1 MKNDRQKHG
10 VLPVKQYSR
19 PVLIDCE
26 DDMMGAGHFQEF
38 EDEYLEA
45 LYEINERK
53 PGQMVRN
60 GELADYL
67 SVTPAS
73 ATEMVQRLA
82 KNGFVDYVPYKGV
95 LLTGKGLEHGKV
107 MKRRHRLAEVLLSR
121 LPFVGDIHETA
132 CRLEHAFN
140 DDLEAS
146 ISILLGNPETD
157 PSGRQIPEP
166 SNSVANKMKNIGQF
180 ILASDLKVGESGFIT
195 MIIATDVDIS
205 LFDEIGLK
213 IDSMVKRVES
223 GNLCI
228 DGQGEISD
236 YLSKRILLRWEFD

>member
-1 MKNDRQKHG
+1 
-10 VLPVKQYSR
+10 
-19 PVLIDCE
+19 
-26 DDMMGAGHFQEF
+26 MGAGHFQEF

-95 LLTGKGLEHGKV
+95 LLTSKGLEHGKV

-121 LPFVGDIHETA
+121 LPFNGDIHETA

-146 ISILLGNPETD
+146 ISMLLGNPETD
-157 PSGRQIPEP
+157 PSGRQIPGP
-166 SNSVANKMKNIGQF
+166 SENVANKIGNFGQF
-180 ILASDLKVGESGFIT
+180 ILASDLKVGESGFVS
-195 MIIATDVDIS
+195 MFLATEDDAS
-205 LFDEIGLK
+205 LFDKIGLK
-213 IDSMVKRVES
+213 MDSKVKRVENGDLS
-223 GNLCI
+223 L
-228 DGQGEISD
+228 DGQGNISD
-236 YLSKRILLRWEFD
+236 YLSQRILLRWEFD

>member
-1 MKNDRQKHG
+1 
-10 VLPVKQYSR
+10 
-19 PVLIDCE
+19 
-26 DDMMGAGHFQEF
+26 MGAGHFQEF

-95 LLTGKGLEHGKV
+95 LLTSKGLEHGKV

-121 LPFVGDIHETA
+121 LPFNGDIHETA

-146 ISILLGNPETD
+146 ISMLLGNPETD
-157 PSGRQIPEP
+157 PSGRQIPGP
-166 SNSVANKMKNIGQF
+166 SENVANKIGNFGQF
-180 ILASDLKVGESGFIT
+180 ILASELKIGESGFVS
-195 MIIATDVDIS
+195 MFLATEDDAS
-205 LFDEIGLK
+205 LFNEIGLK
-213 IDSMVKRVES
+213 MDSKVKRVENGDLS
-223 GNLCI
+223 L
-228 DGQGEISD
+228 DGQGNISD
-236 YLSKRILLRWEFD
+236 YLSQRILLRWEFD

>member
-1 MKNDRQKHG
+1 
-10 VLPVKQYSR
+10 
-19 PVLIDCE
+19 
-26 DDMMGAGHFQEF
+26 MGAGHFQEF

-95 LLTGKGLEHGKV
+95 LLTSKGLEHGKV

-121 LPFVGDIHETA
+121 LPFNGDIHETA

-146 ISILLGNPETD
+146 ISMLLGNPETD
-157 PSGRQIPEP
+157 PSGRQIPGP
-166 SNSVANKMKNIGQF
+166 SENVANKIGNFGQF
-180 ILASDLKVGESGFIT
+180 ILASELKIGESGFVS
-195 MIIATDVDIS
+195 MFLATEDDAS
-205 LFDEIGLK
+205 LFNEIGLK
-213 IDSMVKRVES
+213 MDSKVKRVENGDLS
-223 GNLCI
+223 LV
-228 DGQGEISD
+228 GQGNISE
-236 YLSKRILLRWEFD
+236 YLSQRILLRWEFD

>member
-1 MKNDRQKHG
+1 
-10 VLPVKQYSR
+10 
-19 PVLIDCE
+19 
-26 DDMMGAGHFQEF
+26 MGAGHFQEF

-95 LLTGKGLEHGKV
+95 LLTSKGLEHGKV

-121 LPFVGDIHETA
+121 LPFNGDIHETA

-146 ISILLGNPETD
+146 ISMLLGNPETD
-157 PSGRQIPEP
+157 PSGRQIPGP
-166 SNSVANKMKNIGQF
+166 SENVANKIGNFGQF
-180 ILASDLKVGESGFIT
+180 ILASELKIGESGFVS
-195 MIIATDVDIS
+195 MFLATEDDAS
-205 LFDEIGLK
+205 LFNEIGLK
-213 IDSMVKRVES
+213 MDSKVKRVENGDLS
-223 GNLCI
+223 LV
-228 DGQGEISD
+228 GQGNISD
-236 YLSKRILLRWEFD
+236 YLSQRILLRWEFD

>member
-1 MKNDRQKHG
+1 
-10 VLPVKQYSR
+10 
-19 PVLIDCE
+19 
-26 DDMMGAGHFQEF
+26 MGAGHFQEF

-95 LLTGKGLEHGKV
+95 LLTSKGLEHGKV

-121 LPFVGDIHETA
+121 LPFNGDIHETA

-146 ISILLGNPETD
+146 ISMLLGNPETD
-157 PSGRQIPEP
+157 PSGRQIPGP
-166 SNSVANKMKNIGQF
+166 SENVANKIGNFGQF
-180 ILASDLKVGESGFIT
+180 ILASELKIGESGFVS
-195 MIIATDVDIS
+195 MFLATEDDAS
-205 LFDEIGLK
+205 LFDKIGLK
-213 IDSMVKRVES
+213 MDSKVKRVENGDLS
-223 GNLCI
+223 LV
-228 DGQGEISD
+228 GQGNISD
-236 YLSKRILLRWEFD
+236 YLSQRILLRWEFD

>member
-1 MKNDRQKHG
+1 
-10 VLPVKQYSR
+10 
-19 PVLIDCE
+19 
-26 DDMMGAGHFQEF
+26 MGAGHFQEF

-95 LLTGKGLEHGKV
+95 LLTSKGLEHGKV

-121 LPFVGDIHETA
+121 LPFNGDIHETA

-146 ISILLGNPETD
+146 ISMLLGNPETD
-157 PSGRQIPEP
+157 PSGRQIPGP
-166 SNSVANKMKNIGQF
+166 SENVANKIGNFGQF
-180 ILASDLKVGESGFIT
+180 ILASDLKVGESGFVS
-195 MIIATDVDIS
+195 MFLATEDDAS
-205 LFDEIGLK
+205 LFDKIGLK
-213 IDSMVKRVES
+213 MDSKVKRVENGDLS
-223 GNLCI
+223 LV
-228 DGQGEISD
+228 GQGNISE
-236 YLSKRILLRWEFD
+236 YLSQRILLRWEFD

>member
-1 MKNDRQKHG
+1 
-10 VLPVKQYSR
+10 
-19 PVLIDCE
+19 
-26 DDMMGAGHFQEF
+26 MGAGHFQEF

-95 LLTGKGLEHGKV
+95 LLTSKGLEHGKV

-121 LPFVGDIHETA
+121 LPFNGDIHETA

-146 ISILLGNPETD
+146 ISMLLGNPETD
-157 PSGRQIPEP
+157 PSGRQIPGP
-166 SNSVANKMKNIGQF
+166 SENVANKIGNFGQF
-180 ILASDLKVGESGFIT
+180 ILASDLKVGESGFVS
-195 MIIATDVDIS
+195 MFLATEDDAS
-205 LFDEIGLK
+205 LFNEIGLK
-213 IDSMVKRVES
+213 MDSKVKRVENGDLS
-223 GNLCI
+223 LV
-228 DGQGEISD
+228 GQGNISD
-236 YLSKRILLRWEFD
+236 YLSQRILLRWEFD

>member
-1 MKNDRQKHG
+1 
-10 VLPVKQYSR
+10 
-19 PVLIDCE
+19 
-26 DDMMGAGHFQEF
+26 MGAGHFQEF

-95 LLTGKGLEHGKV
+95 LLTSKGLEHGKV

-121 LPFVGDIHETA
+121 LPFNGDIHETA

-146 ISILLGNPETD
+146 ISMLLGNPETD
-157 PSGRQIPEP
+157 PSGRQIPGP
-166 SNSVANKMKNIGQF
+166 SENVANKIGNFGQY
-180 ILASDLKVGESGFIT
+180 ILASDLKVGESGFVS
-195 MIIATDVDIS
+195 MFLATEDDAS
-205 LFDEIGLK
+205 LFDKIGLK
-213 IDSMVKRVES
+213 MDSKVKRVENGDLS
-223 GNLCI
+223 L
-228 DGQGEISD
+228 DGQGNISD
-236 YLSKRILLRWEFD
+236 YLSQRILLRWEFD

>member
-1 MKNDRQKHG
+1 VQINFGDFKWEQG
-10 VLPVKQYSR
+10 
-19 PVLIDCE
+19 I
-26 DDMMGAGHFQEF
+26 FQEF

-95 LLTGKGLEHGKV
+95 LLTSKGLEHGKV

-121 LPFVGDIHETA
+121 LPFNGDIHETA

-146 ISILLGNPETD
+146 ISMLLGNPETD
-157 PSGRQIPEP
+157 PSGRQIPGP
-166 SNSVANKMKNIGQF
+166 SENVANKIGNFGQF
-180 ILASDLKVGESGFIT
+180 ILASDLKVGESGFVS
-195 MIIATDVDIS
+195 MFLATEDDAS
-205 LFDEIGLK
+205 LFNEIGLK
-213 IDSMVKRVES
+213 MDSKVKRVENGDLS
-223 GNLCI
+223 LV
-228 DGQGEISD
+228 GQGNISD
-236 YLSKRILLRWEFD
+236 YLSQRILLRWEFD

>member
-1 MKNDRQKHG
+1 
-10 VLPVKQYSR
+10 
-19 PVLIDCE
+19 
-26 DDMMGAGHFQEF
+26 MGAGHFQEF

-95 LLTGKGLEHGKV
+95 LLTSKGLEHGKV

-121 LPFVGDIHETA
+121 LPFNGDIHETA

-146 ISILLGNPETD
+146 ISMLLGNPETD
-157 PSGRQIPEP
+157 PSGRQIPGP
-166 SNSVANKMKNIGQF
+166 SENVANKIGNFGQY
-180 ILASDLKVGESGFIT
+180 ILASDLKVGESGFVS
-195 MIIATDVDIS
+195 MFLATEDDAS
-205 LFDEIGLK
+205 LFDKIGLK
-213 IDSMVKRVES
+213 MDSKVKRVENGDLS
-223 GNLCI
+223 LV
-228 DGQGEISD
+228 GQGNISD
-236 YLSKRILLRWEFD
+236 YLSQRILLRWEFD

>member
-1 MKNDRQKHG
+1 
-10 VLPVKQYSR
+10 
-19 PVLIDCE
+19 
-26 DDMMGAGHFQEF
+26 MGAGHFQEF

-95 LLTGKGLEHGKV
+95 LLTSKGLEHGKV

-121 LPFVGDIHETA
+121 LPFNGDIHETA

-146 ISILLGNPETD
+146 ISMLLGNPETD
-157 PSGRQIPEP
+157 PSGRQIPGP
-166 SNSVANKMKNIGQF
+166 SENVANKIGNFGQF
-180 ILASDLKVGESGFIT
+180 ILASDLKVGESGFVS
-195 MIIATDVDIS
+195 MFLATEDDAS
-205 LFDEIGLK
+205 LFDKIGLK
-213 IDSMVKRVES
+213 MDSKVKRVENGDLS
-223 GNLCI
+223 LV
-228 DGQGEISD
+228 GQGNISD
-236 YLSKRILLRWEFD
+236 YLSQRILLRWEFD

>member
-1 MKNDRQKHG
+1 
-10 VLPVKQYSR
+10 
-19 PVLIDCE
+19 
-26 DDMMGAGHFQEF
+26 MGAGHFQEF

-95 LLTGKGLEHGKV
+95 LLTSKGLEHGKV

-121 LPFVGDIHETA
+121 LPFNGDIHETA

-146 ISILLGNPETD
+146 ISMLLGNPETD
-157 PSGRQIPEP
+157 PSGRQIPGP
-166 SNSVANKMKNIGQF
+166 SENVANKIGNFGQF
-180 ILASDLKVGESGFIT
+180 ILASDLKVGESGFVS
-195 MIIATDVDIS
+195 MFLATEDDAS
-205 LFDEIGLK
+205 LFNEIGLK
-213 IDSMVKRVES
+213 MDSKVKRVENGDLS
-223 GNLCI
+223 L
-228 DGQGEISD
+228 DGQGNISD
-236 YLSKRILLRWEFD
+236 YLSQRILLRWEFD

>member
-1 MKNDRQKHG
+1 
-10 VLPVKQYSR
+10 
-19 PVLIDCE
+19 
-26 DDMMGAGHFQEF
+26 MGAGHFQEF

-95 LLTGKGLEHGKV
+95 LLTSKGLEHGKV

-121 LPFVGDIHETA
+121 LPFNGDIHETA

-146 ISILLGNPETD
+146 ISMLLGNPETD
-157 PSGRQIPEP
+157 PSGRQIPGP
-166 SNSVANKMKNIGQF
+166 SENVANKIGNYGQF
-180 ILASDLKVGESGFIT
+180 ILASDLKVGESGFVS
-195 MIIATDVDIS
+195 MLLATEDDAS
-205 LFDEIGLK
+205 LFDKIGLK
-213 IDSMVKRVES
+213 MDSKVKRVENGDLS
-223 GNLCI
+223 LV
-228 DGQGEISD
+228 GQGNISE
-236 YLSKRILLRWEFD
+236 YLSQRILLRWEFD